1 MSDKINPEHYK
12 RLPAEA
18 IEIIESAIQ
27 NAPRCQDAYLQGQAL
42 KYLLR
47 CWHKE
52 GITDV
57 KKAKWYID
65 RLIESYDKSLADIKQ
80 GLVKAWTCEDGKA
93 KQVYPKQ
100 PQPPDGWRWLSVGE
114 KILDGDKFFRD
125 GDWLDCRFSVGD
137 KIKKD
142 AMPTIRR
149 NRFEVGEKVVV
160 ECVNNRIGV
169 VKDIEA
175 IGSGK
180 NFLCHVEMQDTKG
193 MIVFSPHQLAP
204 YIEETT

>member
-12 RLPAEA
+12 QGSIQCIDAMQQVLSTEEFQGYLKGNVFKYIWREKNKNG
-18 IEIIESAIQ
+18 IEDLRKA
-27 NAPRCQDAYLQGQAL
+27 RWYL
-42 KYLLR
+42 
-47 CWHKE
+47 
-52 GITDV
+52 
-57 KKAKWYID
+57 D
-65 RLIESYDKSLADIKQ
+65 RLIEHCDESLLDANK
-80 GLVKAWTCEDGKA
+80 GLVKAWTCENGKA
-93 KQVYPKQ
+93 KQVYSGQ
-100 PQPPDGWRWLSVGE
+100 PQLPDGWRWLSVGE

-142 AMPTIRR
+142 AMPSIRR
-149 NRFEVGEKVVV
+149 NRFNVGEKVV

-169 VKDIEA
+169 VKDIEV

-180 NFLCHVEMQDTKG
+180 SFLCHVEMQDTKG
-193 MIVFSPHQLAP
+193 VIVFSPNQIAP

>member
-12 RLPAEA
+12 RLPVEA

-27 NAPRCQDAYLQGQAL
+27 NAPTCQDAYLQGQAL

-52 GITDV
+52 GITDI

-65 RLIESYDKSLADIKQ
+65 RLVESYDKSLADIKQ
-80 GLVKAWTCEDGKA
+80 GTLKAQQSDLG
-93 KQVYPKQ
+93 Q
-100 PQPPDGWRWLSVGE
+100 PQLPDGYRWLEVGE

-142 AMPTIRR
+142 AIPTIRR
-149 NRFEVGEKVVV
+149 NRFEVGEKVV
-160 ECVNNRIGV
+160 ELFTSRIGA
-169 VKDIEA
+169 VKDIEV
-175 IGSGK
+175 IG
-180 NFLCHVEMQDTKG
+180 NDQYFLFHVEMQDTKRVN
-193 MIVFSPHQLAP
+193 VFSSHKIAP